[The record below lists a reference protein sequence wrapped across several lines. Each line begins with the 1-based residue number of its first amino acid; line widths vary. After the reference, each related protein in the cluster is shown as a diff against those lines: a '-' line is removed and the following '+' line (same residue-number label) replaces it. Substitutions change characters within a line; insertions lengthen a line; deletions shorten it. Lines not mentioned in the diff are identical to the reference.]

1 MLDPISQEVRYCS
14 PYHGGWDI
22 ARMALSVP
30 ESHAVFFCP
39 ASCARIIALNA
50 KKNGLQPRLSV
61 YGLREDEIV
70 MNDYRDAVVSSVGE
84 LMERLPQRPKVLM
97 LFVSCIDS
105 MLATDHSGE
114 LRDLEKLYPDV
125 RFMLMRMDPIC
136 QSAKRRQT
144 IFKLHED
151 IFSLLEPCTRDP
163 RLVALTGGNDWPRDG
178 FFTEH
183 LRKNGLSVTHVGL
196 CRTMEEFQQM
206 AGAALN
212 VCTMPYGSEAV
223 KLLQKRYGTPFVML
237 TQKADLDLFE
247 SDMKKVCDALEIAC
261 PDLPS
266 LRQSA
271 VCAAEKA
278 AKKLGGLPVY
288 VDSAAFIDPVS
299 WGLFLKRCGLNVKK
313 VYVYSPT
320 AGSGPDAEALASEFP
335 DVEIRDCG
343 RYDMPDSRAKEVS
356 EAVAVGQECGCF
368 ARAAWTV
375 PLFCDNGYWGWDAV
389 QNVCRLIEDAPET
402 AVTVAEMSEEAR
414 LCAV

>member
-1 MLDPISQEVRYCS
+1 MTDPIAKDIRYCS

-22 ARMALSVP
+22 ARMALNIP

-50 KKNGLQPRLSV
+50 RKNGIGDSLSV

-70 MNDYRDAVVSSVGE
+70 MNDYREAVTGSVTE
-84 LMERLPQRPKVLM
+84 LLERLPVRPKVIII
-97 LFVSCIDS
+97 FTSCIDS
-105 MLATDHSGE
+105 LLATDHTGE
-114 LRDLEKLYPDV
+114 VMDLSKAYPDV
-125 RFMLMRMDPIC
+125 RFMIMKMDPIC

-151 IFSLLEPCTRDP
+151 IFSLLEPAERDP
-163 RLVALTGGNDWPRDG
+163 RSAALMGGNEWPREG
-178 FFTEH
+178 VFTEH
-183 LRKNGLSVTHVGL
+183 LKGSGIDLMHIGL
-196 CRTMEEFQQM
+196 CRTMEEYQKM

-223 KLLQKRYGTPFVML
+223 KLLQKRFGTPFVML
-237 TQKADLDLFE
+237 TQKADLDIFE
-247 SDMKKVCDALEIAC
+247 SDMKKVCDALETAC
-261 PDLPS
+261 PDFTA

-278 AKKLGGLPVY
+278 ARKLGGLPVY

-299 WGLFLKRCGLNVKK
+299 WGLFLKRSGLNVKK
-313 VYVYSPT
+313 IYVYSPT
-320 AGSGPDAEALASEFP
+320 AGSGSDAEALASEFP

-343 RYDMPDSRAKEVS
+343 RYDMPDLRANEVS

-414 LCAV
+414 LCAE

>member
-1 MLDPISQEVRYCS
+1 MTDPIAKDIRYCS

-22 ARMALSVP
+22 ARMALNIP

-50 KKNGLQPRLSV
+50 RKNGIGSRLSV

-70 MNDYRDAVVSSVGE
+70 MNDYREAVTKSVTE
-84 LMERLPQRPKVLM
+84 LLERLPARPKVVII
-97 LFVSCIDS
+97 FTSCIDS
-105 MLATDHSGE
+105 LLATDHSGE
-114 LRDLEKLYPDV
+114 VMDLSTAYPDV
-125 RFMLMRMDPIC
+125 RFMIMKMDPIC

-151 IFSLLEPCTRDP
+151 IFSLLEPAERDP
-163 RLVALTGGNDWPRDG
+163 RTAALMGGNEWPREG
-178 FFTEH
+178 AFTEH
-183 LRKNGLSVTHVGL
+183 LKGSGIDLMHIGL
-196 CRTMEEFQQM
+196 CRTMEEYQKM

-223 KLLQKRYGTPFVML
+223 KLLQKRFGTPFVML
-237 TQKADLDLFE
+237 TQKADLDIFE
-247 SDMKKVCDALEIAC
+247 SDMKKVCDALETAC
-261 PDLPS
+261 PDFTA

-313 VYVYSPT
+313 IYVYSPT
-320 AGSGPDAEALASEFP
+320 AGSGPHAEALASEFP

-343 RYDMPDSRAKEVS
+343 RYDMPDSRAKGIC

-389 QNVCRLIEDAPET
+389 QNVCRLLEDAPET
-402 AVTVAEMSEEAR
+402 AVTVAEISEEAR
-414 LCAV
+414 LCAE

>member
-22 ARMALSVP
+22 ARMALNVP

-70 MNDYRDAVVSSVGE
+70 MNDYRDAVVSSVSE
-84 LMERLPQRPKVLM
+84 LLERLPKKPKALM

-114 LRDLEKLYPDV
+114 LRDLERLYPDV

-151 IFSLLEPCTRDP
+151 VFSLLEPRERDAH
-163 RLVALTGGNDWPRDG
+163 LVALTGGNDWPREG
-178 FFTEH
+178 VFTGH
-183 LRKNGLSVTHVGL
+183 FLKNGFSVSHIGL
-196 CRTMEEFQQM
+196 CRTMEEFQKM

-212 VCTMPYGSEAV
+212 VCTMPFGMDAV
-223 KLLQKRYGTPFVML
+223 RMLEKKCGTPFVML
-237 TQKADLDLFE
+237 TQKADFELFE
-247 SDMKKVCDALEIAC
+247 SDFQKICDVLRISAPDYAALRAETV
-261 PDLPS
+261 
-266 LRQSA
+266 SA
-271 VCAAEKA
+271 MARA
-278 AKKLGGLPVY
+278 AKKLNGMPVFL
-288 VDSAAFIDPVS
+288 DSAAFNDPVS
-299 WGLFLKRCGLNVKK
+299 WGLLLKRHGVNVKK
-313 VYVYSPT
+313 VFVYSP
-320 AGSGPDAEALASEFP
+320 AAAETPEAMALCREFP
-335 DVEIRDCG
+335 DVEVRDCG
-343 RYDMPDSRAKEVS
+343 RCDMPDDRAVEPC

-368 ARAAWTV
+368 TGAKYTV
-375 PLFCDNGYWGWDAV
+375 PLFCDNGHWGWDAV
-389 QNVCRLIEDAPET
+389 KNVCGLIENAPENAVST
-402 AVTVAEMSEEAR
+402 AALTEEAK
-414 LCAV
+414 LCAE

>member
-1 MLDPISQEVRYCS
+1 MTDPISKDIRYCS

-22 ARMALSVP
+22 ARMALNIP

-50 KKNGLQPRLSV
+50 EKNGIKSRLSV

-70 MNDYRDAVVSSVGE
+70 MNDYREAVTGSVTE
-84 LMERLPQRPKVLM
+84 LLERLPVRPKVVII
-97 LFVSCIDS
+97 FTSCIDS
-105 MLATDHSGE
+105 MLATDHTGE
-114 LRDLEKLYPDV
+114 IANLSVRYPDV
-125 RFMLMRMDPIC
+125 EFMIMKMDPIC

-144 IFKLHED
+144 IFKVHED
-151 IFSLLEPCTRDP
+151 IFSLLKPAERDP
-163 RLVALTGGNDWPRDG
+163 RSVALMGGNEWPREG
-178 FFTEH
+178 SFTEH
-183 LRKNGLSVTHVGL
+183 LRNSGINVMHIGL
-196 CRTMEEFQQM
+196 CGTMEEYQKM

-212 VCTMPYGSEAV
+212 VCTMPYGNDAV
-223 KLLQKRYGTPFVML
+223 RLLQKRYGTPFVTL

-247 SDMKKVCDALEIAC
+247 SDMKKVCEALGIPA
-261 PDLPS
+261 PDTDG
-266 LRQSA
+266 LRQKA

-278 AKKLGGLPVY
+278 AKKLGGLPLY

-299 WGLFLKRCGLNVKK
+299 WGLFLKRSGFNVKK
-313 VYVYSPT
+313 IYVYSPT

-343 RYDMPDSRAKEVS
+343 KYDMPDSRAREVS

-368 ARAAWTV
+368 ARAAYTV
-375 PLFCDNGYWGWDAV
+375 PLFCDSGYWGWDAV
-389 QNVCRLIEDAPET
+389 LNVCGLIERAPET
-402 AVTVAEMSEEAR
+402 AVTAAEMAEEAV